1 MKITY
6 LGHFSYFIETQ
17 NTKILFDPYI
27 TENELAKNVNISEII
42 PDYILLS
49 HAHSD
54 HIGDT
59 LEMAKNSNPKI
70 IAMYEVANW
79 LISKGAKNV
88 IPMNIGGIIKLPF
101 GELRMV
107 SALHSSSLPDGTYG
121 GNPAGFVIK
130 NQEKS
135 FYYAGDTGLSMEMK
149 LLKELYTLDF
159 AILPIGGHFTMNAE
173 DATIAAE
180 FVGTEEVYAAHY
192 DTFPPIKI
200 DKKEALLSFHKK
212 NINLH
217 FLEINQTI
225 EL

>member
-6 LGHFSYFIETQ
+6 LGHLSYFVEIQ
-17 NTKILFDPYI
+17 DKKILFDPYI
-27 TENELAKNVNISEII
+27 TENELANNINISEII

-59 LEMAKNSNPKI
+59 LKIAENSNAQI
-70 IAMYEVANW
+70 IAIYEVANW
-79 LISKGAKNV
+79 LTNRGVKNV

-130 NQEKS
+130 NNEKS

-159 AILPIGGHFTMNAE
+159 AILPIGGHFTMNAD
-173 DATIAAE
+173 DAAIAAQ
-180 FVGTEEVYAAHY
+180 FVGVKEVYAAHY

-200 DKKEALLSFHKK
+200 DKEVALLSFREI

-217 FLEINQTI
+217 FLTINQTI